1 MKIIYPEYQTATG
14 STATSE
20 NGAFPVSNLFDDKPG
35 KLWKAADSV
44 QTATIT
50 VAVLAGGSNS
60 IALFNTNATSAV
72 VTAKDNLGATVKAE
86 TFTLATATRTYNRVW
101 MEYTAQALSH
111 TVTIALTT
119 TATTIQAGIVKAGV
133 AVDFRNPKY
142 GISESIVDFST
153 VEQLS
158 NGAKYVDL
166 RDIVRKFSIQILT
179 DRATDFY
186 NLWDIVKAYGQT
198 PMAALIAEDILDMQ
212 WCCFG
217 TIEGF
222 SGSHDYPNHSGAS
235 FTFEESV

>member
-1 MKIIYPEYQTATG
+1 MKIIYPETQTVSG
-14 STATSE
+14 SSATSE
-20 NGAFPVSNLFDDKPG
+20 NGSYPVSNLFDDKPG

-60 IALFNTNATSAV
+60 IALFNTNATSAT
-72 VTAKDNLGATVKAE
+72 VTAKNNGGGTVKAE
-86 TFTLATATRTYNRVW
+86 TFTMSTATRSYDRLW
-101 MEYTAQALSH
+101 MEYTAQTLSH

-119 TATTIQAGIVKAGV
+119 TATTIEAGVVKAGV

-142 GISESIVDFST
+142 GISEGVIDYST

-158 NGAKYVDL
+158 NGAKYVDK
-166 RDIVRKFSIQILT
+166 RDIVRRFGVSILT

-186 NLWDIVKAYGQT
+186 NMWDIYNAYGQT

-217 TIEGF
+217 TMEGF
-222 SGSHDYPNHSGAS
+222 SGSHDYLSHTPVS
-235 FTFEESV
+235 FSFEETV